1 MCFRR
6 WAADNLM
13 THITLKFTGEFWGR
27 VGLGHADFDFEGG
40 AVREFLPA
48 VTNAYNV
55 ADLLLNSDQ
64 VSIRPTSRLVVNGRF
79 HYLVGGLD
87 APICAGDV
95 VTLMSAS
102 RPP

>member
-1 MCFRR
+1 
-6 WAADNLM
+6 M

-27 VGLGHADFDFEGG
+27 VGFGHADFEFEGG

-87 APICAGDV
+87 APICDGDV
-95 VTLMSAS
+95 VTLM
-102 RPP
+102 RPWAPAF